1 MLLKTKFLHVLGGI
15 FGLKKMYECAVCVR
29 ACVRACDRARARASN
44 DLSS

>member
-15 FGLKKMYECAVCVR
+15 FGLKKVYECAVCMRV
-29 ACVRACDRARARASN
+29 CDRARARASK